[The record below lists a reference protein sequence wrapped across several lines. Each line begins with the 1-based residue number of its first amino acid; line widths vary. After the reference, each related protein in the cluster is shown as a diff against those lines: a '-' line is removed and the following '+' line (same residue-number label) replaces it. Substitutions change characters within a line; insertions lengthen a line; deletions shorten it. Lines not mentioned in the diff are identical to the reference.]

1 MRVTVLIESAS
12 EGCSLGIVADA
23 MMDENKD
30 DDIAIIVRIN
40 GFDSPGNPSPTA
52 CSRSGGRVSSRRSEW

>member
-1 MRVTVLIESAS
+1 MLVTVLIESAS

-30 DDIAIIVRIN
+30 ADIAIIVRIN
-40 GFDSPGNPSPTA
+40 GFDVA
-52 CSRSGGRVSSRRSEW
+52 AQCSYDQSGESVADCLF